1 MMKLAI
7 KRMMDIAG
15 SMVGLAMTAVL
26 AVIFGPMIFISDP
39 GPIFFSQDRVG
50 LNGRVFRIHKFRSM
64 YRDAEQH
71 KAELMKD
78 NEMKGPMFKM
88 EDDPRVIGSGPDGRR
103 HGIGRFIRRTSIDE
117 FPQFLNV
124 LKGEMSLVGTRPPTL
139 DEWERYEPRHRAR
152 LTMKPGV
159 TGLWQAYGRGEV
171 RDFDRIV
178 EMDMEYINT
187 WTIAGD
193 MKILIKTA
201 AMVLKSWVCL

>member
-1 MMKLAI
+1 MVKLAI
-7 KRMMDIAG
+7 KRMIDIAG
-15 SMVGLAMTAVL
+15 SIVGLAVTAVL
-26 AVIFGPMIFISDP
+26 TVIFGPMIFISDP

-64 YRDAEQH
+64 YKDAEQH

-88 EDDPRVIGSGPDGRR
+88 EDDPRVIGSGSDGKR

-193 MKILIKTA
+193 IRILIRTA
-201 AMVLKSWVCL
+201 GMVIKSWTGR